1 MRWLTTLAACCALVA
16 CDAPLAEAP
25 SRQAAQAA
33 VLAPRDLPA
42 FFDCV
47 REQGQTLVAAHRGG
61 PAPGFAENA
70 IATFDNTIAQIPT
83 LLEIDVTQTRDG
95 ALVLMHD
102 DTVDRTTTGSGA
114 VSDLTLAQFQALQLQ
129 DNDGRTLD
137 AHPPTLREAL
147 DWAAG
152 KAILEL
158 DVKRGVAFEDVA
170 EVVRAAGAENRVVII
185 TYSVA
190 AARRMARVAPELMIS
205 TTIESEADL
214 RELRN
219 ARVDLTRIIAWTGVD
234 EPNAALNV
242 ALAQAG
248 IEAAFGT
255 LGGARSWDDRFA
267 QSGQDQYAAFA
278 ETGLQLIASDR
289 PVDALR
295 DLDAQDGADGYG
307 ALQCL
312 E

>member
-1 MRWLTTLAACCALVA
+1 MLT
-16 CDAPLAEAP
+16 
-25 SRQAAQAA
+25 
-33 VLAPRDLPA
+33 PRDLPA

-47 REQGQTLVAAHRGG
+47 RENSQTLVAAHRGG

-70 IATFDNTIAQIPT
+70 LPTLEHTIARVPT
-83 LLEIDVTQTRDG
+83 LLEIDVVRTRDG

-102 DTVDRTTTGSGA
+102 ETVNRTTTGTGA
-114 VSDLTLAQFQALQLQ
+114 VRDLTLAQFQALNLQ
-129 DNDGRTLD
+129 DNDGQALD

-170 EVVRAAGAENRVVII
+170 ATVREAGAQNRVVII

-190 AARRMARVAPELMIS
+190 AALRMHSVAPELMIA

-214 RELRN
+214 RALQN
-219 ARVDLTRIIAWTGVD
+219 ARVDLTRIIAWTGVE
-234 EPNAALNV
+234 EPNSALNI

-255 LGGARSWDDRFA
+255 VGGAQSWDTRFA
-267 QSGQDQYAAFA
+267 QNGQDQYAAFA
-278 ETGLQLIASDR
+278 DTGLELIATDR
-289 PVDALR
+289 PIEAVR
-295 DLDAQDGADGYG
+295 DLDAHDGADGIG
-307 ALQCL
+307 ALQCVR
-312 E
+312 